1 MLDRVWEYLRTHFT
15 RADAARLVSSLIL
28 ATMLWGYVSLIT
40 DPEETQSFAGL
51 ELAPLDDLEDD
62 LILTSTPPDITV
74 RLTGPESVIEDISP
88 NEISVSLDLA
98 DLDGPNDN
106 YQARVRI
113 DTPDGVRRAVADP
126 SFVRVA
132 VAQLAEPVDFALE
145 PEFVGLL
152 ENTPL
157 QADTPQA
164 EVSTVRVSGAV
175 AVVERV
181 ARVILPVEIG
191 NRTQSF
197 TESFVPIAL
206 DTAGNPIPE
215 AIIEPATVSA
225 DVSIV
230 TRGHSAPVLVRISG
244 AQAVGYDV
252 REQRTLPQSV
262 LLDGPE
268 EALRSI
274 FYVNTVPLDISGATD
289 TVAKSVAID
298 VASLPE
304 GVTVLQPTSGQ
315 VQAIVQISP
324 ESSPPQS
331 LPGQLV
337 QVLGLEGGL
346 TGVSGPPEIAV
357 VVETSTEQIEQLQ
370 LGDIVVSVDA
380 TGLGPGTYRLTP
392 SVSVPPEMSWIRTD
406 PEVVTITITESD
418 AFNGDAVPGL
428 GGSESADDPA
438 VSPEASPV
446 ESPTP

>member
-1 MLDRVWEYLRTHFT
+1 MRDRVWEYLRTHFT

-62 LILTSTPPDITV
+62 LILTSAPPDITV

-88 NEISVSLDLA
+88 TEITVRLDLE
-98 DLDGPNDN
+98 DLDGPVDF

-113 DTPDGVRRAVADP
+113 EAPDGVRRAVADP
-126 SFVRVA
+126 SFVRIA

-164 EVSTVRVSGAV
+164 EVSTVRVSGAI

-197 TESFVPIAL
+197 TDSFVPVAL
-206 DTAGNPIPE
+206 DAAENPIPE
-215 AIIEPATVSA
+215 AIIDPATVSA

-230 TRGHSAPVLVRISG
+230 TRGHSAPVLIRISG
-244 AQAVGYDV
+244 APAIGYDV

-274 FYVNTVPLDISGATD
+274 FYVNTLPLDITGETE
-289 TVAKSVAID
+289 TVAESVAID
-298 VASLPE
+298 IASLPD
-304 GVTVLQPTSGQ
+304 GVTILQPTSGQ

-324 ESSPPQS
+324 QSSPPQS

-337 QVLGLEGGL
+337 QVVGLDAGL
-346 TGVSGPPEIAV
+346 TAVSGPPEIAV
-357 VVETSTEQIEQLQ
+357 VVETSTEQIEQLE
-370 LGDIVVSVDA
+370 LGDIIVSVDA
-380 TGLGPGTYRLTP
+380 TGLTAGTYQLSP
-392 SVSVPPEMSWIRTD
+392 SVSVPSEMSWIRTD

-418 AFNGDAVPGL
+418 PFNGDAVPGL
-428 GGSESADDPA
+428 GGIESTDDPA

>member
-1 MLDRVWEYLRTHFT
+1 MLDRMWEYLRTHFT

-51 ELAPLDDLEDD
+51 ALAPLDDLDD
-62 LILTSTPPDITV
+62 ALILTSSPPDITV
-74 RLTGPESVIEDISP
+74 RLTGPESVIDDIGP
-88 NEISVSLDLA
+88 GEITVSLDLD
-98 DLDGPNDN
+98 DLDGPDDN

-113 DTPDGVRRAVADP
+113 ETPDGVRRAVAEP
-126 SFVRVA
+126 SFVPIA
-132 VAQLAEPVDFALE
+132 VAELAEPVDFALE
-145 PEFVGLL
+145 PEFVRLP
-152 ENTPL
+152 ENTPI
-157 QADTPQA
+157 QADTPRA

-181 ARVILPVEIG
+181 ARVTLPVEIG

-197 TESFVPIAL
+197 TDTFVPVAL
-206 DTAGNPIPE
+206 DAAGNPIPE
-215 AIIEPATVSA
+215 AIIEPPTVSA
-225 DVSIV
+225 NVSIV
-230 TRGHSAPVLVRISG
+230 TRGHSAPVLVRLSG
-244 AQAVGYDV
+244 APALGYDV
-252 REQRTLPQSV
+252 REQRTVPQFV
-262 LLDGPE
+262 LVDGPE
-268 EALRSI
+268 AALTSI

-289 TVAKSVAID
+289 TVAESVAID

-304 GVTVLQPTSGQ
+304 GVTILQPTSGQ

-337 QVLGLEGGL
+337 QVVGIDAGL
-346 TGVSGPPEIAV
+346 TAVSEPAEIAV

-380 TGLGPGTYRLTP
+380 TNLGPGTYRLTP

-406 PEVVTITITESD
+406 PDVVTITITESD
-418 AFNGDAVPGL
+418 AFNGNAVPGL
-428 GGSESADDPA
+428 GGSESANDPA
-438 VSPEASPV
+438 VSPEASLV
-446 ESPTP
+446 ASPTP

>member
-126 SFVRVA
+126 SFVRIA